1 MANIVNQK
9 GAAEF
14 LQVTP
19 MTIKRW
25 VRAGKLQCT
34 KVGTKKLFFDTAHL
48 QAMRQVI
55 NPLIS
60 KENG

>member
-1 MANIVNQK
+1 
-9 GAAEF
+9 
-14 LQVTP
+14 

-60 KENG
+60 KENE